1 MSMSTYVIT
10 PTAEQEKLVAAF
22 LEEQHIF
29 FFKEDEQI
37 PDFVLEQIEK
47 SREQIKAGHF
57 ITHEEFVKRLSSNK

>member
-29 FFKEDEQI
+29 FFKEDEEEL
-37 PDFVLEQIEK
+37 PPHVLEGIAR
-47 SREQIKAGHF
+47 SRADVAAGRF
-57 ITHEEFVKRLSSNK
+57 ITFEEFKKKYPVD

>member
-1 MSMSTYVIT
+1 MSTYVIT

-47 SREQIKAGHF
+47 SREQVKAGHF